1 MKPPEEPPSSAGSG
15 SSSGS
20 RTRSGTRSIRR
31 MGKLSAEGEGLS
43 YGSYL
48 RIPELLSLQSLLSDP
63 PAHDEL
69 LFIVVHQA
77 YELWFKE
84 LLFEVETV
92 RDRMYA
98 REPEAA
104 CFART
109 IALRI
114 GAITTMVTSRTRSV
128 TAAAAPSTGK
138 GSRLSYR
145 TRSSS
150 PTLANGPRSARR
162 AQSTSSLPSVP
173 GTAFGRP
180 TPTSTPRRLPH
191 YPMKS

>member
-1 MKPPEEPPSSAGSG
+1 
-15 SSSGS
+15 
-20 RTRSGTRSIRR
+20 

-43 YGSYL
+43 YSSYL

-92 RDRMYA
+92 RDRMFA

-104 CFART
+104 RHFLARVHAVERVL
-109 IALRI
+109 IEQVPVLE
-114 GAITTMVTSRTRSV
+114 TMSPQDFLEFRSNLSPAS
-128 TAAAAPSTGK
+128 AAAWPN
-138 GSRLSYR
+138 
-145 TRSSS
+145 SSC
-150 PTLANGPRSARR
+150 A
-162 AQSTSSLPSVP
+162 
-173 GTAFGRP
+173 
-180 TPTSTPRRLPH
+180 
-191 YPMKS
+191 